1 MLEKLSG
8 PSKTGLEKLFGVSK
22 AGSSIRIELL
32 AGLATFLT
40 MAYITVVNPSIL
52 GALDADGISLTG
64 MDFDAVFTATII
76 AAVVGTL
83 IMGLWANWPVALAP
97 GMGLNAYFTYTVIFT
112 DGYSYQQALTA
123 VFVAGVVFIILSVS
137 PARKYIINSIPKS
150 MKLGIGAGIGL
161 FLAIIGLQ
169 NAGIIVDNPATLVGL
184 GDVASLPVLLAGLG
198 FIIMAVLSYRKIPGA
213 IVIGIL
219 VIAIIA
225 WIIGE
230 TELQG
235 VAGSVNN
242 PSHAF
247 QLDFSVIATA
257 GFIGVAF
264 AFLFVDFLDTAGTLT
279 SIANLTGRV
288 GEDGEVED
296 IDRTLLADSS
306 ATVVGA
312 LAGTS
317 NTTSYI
323 ESGAGIK
330 EGGRTGLTAVTV
342 AVLFAACLF
351 FAPLAQSVPAFATA
365 PALIFIATYFL
376 RNIKDIDWDD
386 ISEYVPAALAAII
399 MPLTFSIAYGIA
411 IGFVSYVL
419 IKALSGKGRSLNYAS
434 IGLAVVSA
442 LFFVVSVNS

>member
-1 MLEKLSG
+1 MLEKLFG
-8 PSKTGLEKLFGVSK
+8 PSKAGLEKLFGVSK
-22 AGSSIRIELL
+22 AGSSIRTELL

-52 GALDADGISLTG
+52 STEGTG
-64 MDFDAVFTATII
+64 MEFGAVFTATII

-97 GMGLNAYFTYTVIFT
+97 GMGLNAYFTYTVIFA

-198 FIIMAVLSYRKIPGA
+198 FIIMAVLSYRKIPGS

-219 VIAIIA
+219 VISIIA

-242 PSHAF
+242 PSHAL

>member
-1 MLEKLSG
+1 MLEKLFG
-8 PSKTGLEKLFGVSK
+8 PSKSGLEKLFGVSK
-22 AGSSIRIELL
+22 AGSSIRTELL

-52 GALDADGISLTG
+52 STEGTG
-64 MDFDAVFTATII
+64 MEFGAVFTATII

-97 GMGLNAYFTYTVIFT
+97 GMGLNAYFTYTVIFA

-161 FLAIIGLQ
+161 FLAIIGLK
-169 NAGIIVDNPATLVGL
+169 NAGIVIANEATLVGL

-219 VIAIIA
+219 AIAIIA

-279 SIANLTGRV
+279 SIANLTGRI

-434 IGLAVVSA
+434 IGVAVVSV
-442 LFFVVSVNS
+442 LFFVMKVNS

>member
-1 MLEKLSG
+1 MLEKLFG

-52 GALDADGISLTG
+52 STEGTG
-64 MDFDAVFTATII
+64 MEFGAVFTATII

-97 GMGLNAYFTYTVIFT
+97 GMGLNAYFTYTVIFA

-161 FLAIIGLQ
+161 FLAIIGLK
-169 NAGIIVDNPATLVGL
+169 NAGIVIANEATLVGL
-184 GDVASLPVLLAGLG
+184 GDVASLPVLLAALG

-219 VIAIIA
+219 VISIIA

-351 FAPLAQSVPAFATA
+351 LAPLAQSVPGFATA

-399 MPLTFSIAYGIA
+399 MPLTYSIAYGIA

-442 LFFVVSVNS
+442 LFFVVKVNT

>member
-1 MLEKLSG
+1 MLEKLFG

-22 AGSSIRIELL
+22 AGSSIRVELL

-52 GALDADGISLTG
+52 STEGTG
-64 MDFDAVFTATII
+64 MEFGAVFTATII

-97 GMGLNAYFTYTVIFT
+97 GMGLNAYFTYTVIFA

-161 FLAIIGLQ
+161 FLAIIGLK
-169 NAGIIVDNPATLVGL
+169 NAGIVIANEATLVGL
-184 GDVASLPVLLAGLG
+184 GDVASLPVLLAALG
-198 FIIMAVLSYRKIPGA
+198 FIIMAVLSYRKIPGS

-219 VIAIIA
+219 VISIIA

-230 TELQG
+230 AELQG

-351 FAPLAQSVPAFATA
+351 LAPLAQSVPAFATA

-399 MPLTFSIAYGIA
+399 MPLTYSIAYGIA

>member
-1 MLEKLSG
+1 MLEKLFG
-8 PSKTGLEKLFGVSK
+8 PSKSGLEKLFGVSK
-22 AGSSIRIELL
+22 AGSSIRTELL

-52 GALDADGISLTG
+52 STEGTG
-64 MDFDAVFTATII
+64 MEFGAVFTATII

-219 VIAIIA
+219 VISIIA

-442 LFFVVSVNS
+442 LFFVVKVNS

>member
-1 MLEKLSG
+1 MLEKLFG

-52 GALDADGISLTG
+52 STEGTG
-64 MDFDAVFTATII
+64 MEFGAVFTATII

-97 GMGLNAYFTYTVIFT
+97 GMGLNAYFTYTVILG

-230 TELQG
+230 TELKG
-235 VAGSVNN
+235 IAGSVPN

-247 QLDFSVIATA
+247 QLDFSAILTA

-399 MPLTFSIAYGIA
+399 MPLTYSIAYGIA

-434 IGLAVVSA
+434 IGVAVVSV
-442 LFFVVSVNS
+442 LFFVVKVISENS

>member
-1 MLEKLSG
+1 MLEKLFG
-8 PSKTGLEKLFGVSK
+8 PSKAGLEKLFGVSK

-52 GALDADGISLTG
+52 STEGTG
-64 MDFDAVFTATII
+64 MEFGAVFTATII

-97 GMGLNAYFTYTVIFT
+97 GMGLNAYFTYTVIFA

-288 GEDGEVED
+288 REDGEVED
-296 IDRTLLADSS
+296 IDRALLADSS

>member
-1 MLEKLSG
+1 MLEKLFG
-8 PSKTGLEKLFGVSK
+8 PSKAGLEKLFGVSK

-52 GALDADGISLTG
+52 STEGTG
-64 MDFDAVFTATII
+64 MEFGAVFTATII

-97 GMGLNAYFTYTVIFT
+97 GMGLNAYFTYTVIFA

-198 FIIMAVLSYRKIPGA
+198 FIIMAVLSYRKIPGS

-219 VIAIIA
+219 VISIIA

-351 FAPLAQSVPAFATA
+351 FAPLAQSVPGFATA

-442 LFFVVSVNS
+442 LFFVVKVNS

>member
-1 MLEKLSG
+1 MLEKLFG
-8 PSKTGLEKLFGVSK
+8 PSQAGLEKLFGVSK

-40 MAYITVVNPSIL
+40 MAYITIVNPL
-52 GALDADGISLTG
+52 TLATEGTG
-64 MDFDAVFTATII
+64 MEFGAVFTATII

-97 GMGLNAYFTYTVIFT
+97 GMGLNAYFTYTVILN

-184 GDVASLPVLLAGLG
+184 GDVASWPVLLAGLG
-198 FIIMAVLSYRKIPGA
+198 FIIMAVLSNRKIPGA

-230 TELQG
+230 AELQG
-235 VAGSVNN
+235 VAGSVPS

-288 GEDGEVED
+288 REDGEVED
-296 IDRTLLADSS
+296 IDRTLLADST

-342 AVLFAACLF
+342 AVLFGACLF

-376 RNIKDIDWDD
+376 RNIKDIDWND
-386 ISEYVPAALAAII
+386 ISEYAPAALAAIM
-399 MPLTFSIAYGIA
+399 MPLTYSIANGIA

-434 IGLAVVSA
+434 IGMAVVSV
-442 LFFVVSVNS
+442 LYFVVEEIR

>member
-1 MLEKLSG
+1 MLEKLFG
-8 PSKTGLEKLFGVSK
+8 PSKAGLEKLFGVSK

-52 GALDADGISLTG
+52 STEGTG
-64 MDFDAVFTATII
+64 MEFGAVFTATII

-97 GMGLNAYFTYTVIFT
+97 GMGLNAYFTYTVILA

-161 FLAIIGLQ
+161 FLAIIGLK
-169 NAGIIVDNPATLVGL
+169 NAGIVIANEATLVGL

-198 FIIMAVLSYRKIPGA
+198 FIIMAVLSYRKIPGS

-219 VIAIIA
+219 VISIIA

-351 FAPLAQSVPAFATA
+351 LAPLAQSVPAFATA

-399 MPLTFSIAYGIA
+399 MPLTYSIAYGIA

-442 LFFVVSVNS
+442 LFFVVKVNS

>member
-1 MLEKLSG
+1 MLEKLLG
-8 PSKTGLEKLFGVSK
+8 PSQAGLEKLFGVSK

-40 MAYITVVNPSIL
+40 MAYITIVNPL
-52 GALDADGISLTG
+52 TLATEGTG
-64 MDFDAVFTATII
+64 MEFGAVFTATII

-97 GMGLNAYFTYTVIFT
+97 GMGLNAYFTYTVILN

-184 GDVASLPVLLAGLG
+184 GDVASWPVLLAGLG
-198 FIIMAVLSYRKIPGA
+198 FIIMAVLSNRKIPGA

-230 TELQG
+230 AELQG
-235 VAGSVNN
+235 VAGSVPS

-288 GEDGEVED
+288 REDGEVED
-296 IDRTLLADSS
+296 IDRTLLADST

-342 AVLFAACLF
+342 AVLFGACLF

-376 RNIKDIDWDD
+376 RNIKDIDWND
-386 ISEYVPAALAAII
+386 ISEYAPAALAAIM
-399 MPLTFSIAYGIA
+399 MPLTYSIANGIA
-411 IGFVSYVL
+411 IGFISYVL

-434 IGLAVVSA
+434 IGLAVVSV
-442 LFFVVSVNS
+442 LYFVVEEIR

>member
-1 MLEKLSG
+1 MLEKLFG

-22 AGSSIRIELL
+22 AGSSIRVELL

-52 GALDADGISLTG
+52 STEGTG
-64 MDFDAVFTATII
+64 MEFGAVFTATII

-97 GMGLNAYFTYTVIFT
+97 GMGLNAYFTYTVIFA

-161 FLAIIGLQ
+161 FLAIIGLK
-169 NAGIIVDNPATLVGL
+169 NAGIVIANEATLVGL
-184 GDVASLPVLLAGLG
+184 GDVASLPVLLAALG
-198 FIIMAVLSYRKIPGA
+198 FIIMAVLSYRKIPGS

-219 VIAIIA
+219 VISIIA

-230 TELQG
+230 AELQG

-351 FAPLAQSVPAFATA
+351 LAPLAQSVPGFATA

-399 MPLTFSIAYGIA
+399 MPLTYSIAYGIA

-442 LFFVVSVNS
+442 LFFVVKVNT

>member
-1 MLEKLSG
+1 MLEKLFG
-8 PSKTGLEKLFGVSK
+8 PSKAGLEKLFGVSK

-52 GALDADGISLTG
+52 STEGTG
-64 MDFDAVFTATII
+64 MEFGAVFTATII

-97 GMGLNAYFTYTVIFT
+97 GMGLNAYFTYTVIFA

-161 FLAIIGLQ
+161 FLAIIGLKS
-169 NAGIIVDNPATLVGL
+169 AGIVVDHPATLVGL

-198 FIIMAVLSYRKIPGA
+198 FIIMAVLSYRKIPGS

-219 VIAIIA
+219 VISIIA

-399 MPLTFSIAYGIA
+399 MPLTYSIAYGIA

-442 LFFVVSVNS
+442 LFFVVKVNS

>member
-1 MLEKLSG
+1 MLEKLFG
-8 PSKTGLEKLFGVSK
+8 PSKSGLEKLFGVSK
-22 AGSSIRIELL
+22 AGSSIRTELL

-52 GALDADGISLTG
+52 STEGTG
-64 MDFDAVFTATII
+64 MEFGAVFTATII

-97 GMGLNAYFTYTVIFT
+97 GMGLNAYFTYTVIFA

-161 FLAIIGLQ
+161 FLAIIGLK
-169 NAGIIVDNPATLVGL
+169 NAGIVIANEATLVGL

-198 FIIMAVLSYRKIPGA
+198 FIIMAVLSNRKIPGA

-317 NTTSYI
+317 STTSYI

-351 FAPLAQSVPAFATA
+351 LAPLAQSVPGFATA

>member
-1 MLEKLSG
+1 MMEKLFG

-52 GALDADGISLTG
+52 STEGTG
-64 MDFDAVFTATII
+64 MEFGAVFTATII

-123 VFVAGVVFIILSVS
+123 VLVSGVVFIILSVS

-161 FLAIIGLQ
+161 FLAIIGLK
-169 NAGIIVDNPATLVGL
+169 NAGIVIANEATLVGL

-198 FIIMAVLSYRKIPGA
+198 FIIMAVLSYRKIPGS
-213 IVIGIL
+213 IIIGIL
-219 VIAIIA
+219 VISIIA

-230 TELQG
+230 TELKG
-235 VAGSVNN
+235 VAGSVHD
-242 PSHAF
+242 PKHAF

-296 IDRTLLADSS
+296 IGRTLLADSS

-351 FAPLAQSVPAFATA
+351 LAPLAQSVPAFATA

-386 ISEYVPAALAAII
+386 VSEYVPAALAAII

-442 LFFVVSVNS
+442 LFFVVKVNS

>member
-1 MLEKLSG
+1 MLEKLFG
-8 PSKTGLEKLFGVSK
+8 PSKSGLEKLFGVSK
-22 AGSSIRIELL
+22 AGSSIRTELL

-52 GALDADGISLTG
+52 STEGTG
-64 MDFDAVFTATII
+64 MEFGAVFTATII

-123 VFVAGVVFIILSVS
+123 VLVSGVVFIILSVS

-161 FLAIIGLQ
+161 FLAIIGLK
-169 NAGIIVDNPATLVGL
+169 NAGIVIANEATLVGL

-198 FIIMAVLSYRKIPGA
+198 FIIMAVLSYRKIPGS
-213 IVIGIL
+213 IIIGIL
-219 VIAIIA
+219 VISIIA

>member
-1 MLEKLSG
+1 MLEKLFG
-8 PSKTGLEKLFGVSK
+8 PSKSGLEKLFGVSK

-52 GALDADGISLTG
+52 STEGTG
-64 MDFDAVFTATII
+64 MEFGAVFTATII

-97 GMGLNAYFTYTVIFT
+97 GMGLNAYFTYTVIFA

-161 FLAIIGLQ
+161 FLAIIGLK
-169 NAGIIVDNPATLVGL
+169 NAGIVIANEATLVGL

-219 VIAIIA
+219 VISIIA

>member
-1 MLEKLSG
+1 MLEKLFG
-8 PSKTGLEKLFGVSK
+8 PSKSGLEKLFGVSK

-52 GALDADGISLTG
+52 STEGTG
-64 MDFDAVFTATII
+64 MEFGAVFTATII

-97 GMGLNAYFTYTVIFT
+97 GMGLNAYFTYTVIFA

-198 FIIMAVLSYRKIPGA
+198 FIIMAVLSYRKIPGS

-219 VIAIIA
+219 VISIIA

-442 LFFVVSVNS
+442 LFFVVKVNS

>member
-1 MLEKLSG
+1 MLEKLFG
-8 PSKTGLEKLFGVSK
+8 PSKAGLEKLFGVSK

-52 GALDADGISLTG
+52 STEGTG
-64 MDFDAVFTATII
+64 MEFGAVFTATII

-97 GMGLNAYFTYTVIFT
+97 GMGLNAYFTYTVIFA

-442 LFFVVSVNS
+442 LFFVVKVNS

>member
-1 MLEKLSG
+1 MLEKLFG

-52 GALDADGISLTG
+52 STEGTG
-64 MDFDAVFTATII
+64 MEFGAVFTATII

-97 GMGLNAYFTYTVIFT
+97 GMGLNAYFTYTVIFA

-442 LFFVVSVNS
+442 LFFVVKVNS

>member
-1 MLEKLSG
+1 MLEKLFG

-22 AGSSIRIELL
+22 AGSSIRTEVL

-52 GALDADGISLTG
+52 STEGTG
-64 MDFDAVFTATII
+64 MEFGAVFTATII

-97 GMGLNAYFTYTVIFT
+97 GMGLNAYFTYTVIFA

-351 FAPLAQSVPAFATA
+351 FAPLAQSVPGFATA